1 MDYAASQNNRVTAI
15 PFSPTMEIKDY
26 MVLGPFVAETG
37 GAFETEY
44 FHERHKVLDI
54 DYLASTCG
62 EAGLVPWLGA
72 AAQNDYWG
80 ASTLR
85 WAHEPAGARGDA
97 DLRGGRDGNFGEEL
111 FVTEQRNCVKYAA
124 VYIDCE
130 EDSRAIINY
139 LTSGCYL
146 YLNGKRIDKQTYGY
160 VKGLQVQGNAVAVTF
175 HKGRNLLMFKLRVG
189 YICDRLDLSIHQ
201 ASIHPVAASAGG
213 VGITYPIPMGAYFG
227 TQEEPRQLFPVFVG
241 NFNVQ
246 TLQGSTACGG
256 AGAPKGATEGET
268 LSYTAGGFSE
278 TIPLPALQPGQVDIL
293 RISAPVGSASI
304 DYTLGETAGSFA
316 IATTPWHGVAG
327 IEHEFSDFHFDTTYH
342 QEQRIYAVGALHITA
357 MMMQR
362 LREDPNFKAIL
373 SEVDYLHPFYSMYP
387 TYREDLRRM
396 FLAGRAEADCFYNQ
410 PNDLTSSGEGFVR
423 NLIYGQLYHRDV
435 LGRIVPVYAPGD
447 VFGHPNQMSQ
457 ICRKGGCTSASW
469 GKHVLGLDNLFHHV
483 SPDGEA
489 IIHNKHI
496 SKEDA
501 QRLGVGHFTRASW
514 AGKGLETYPRS
525 GNTDWM
531 KDTINKAQFSVFSE
545 MMDGIIADDARQ
557 VEQDGI
563 TKLEYTARDI
573 TSHHPGVLLTRT
585 DFKQANRLAE
595 NLLVTAEKFSAIAA
609 LHGATYPE
617 KALDKAWR
625 QILCAQHHDSI
636 TGTNN
641 EISFVDLMIEY
652 REAVEI
658 AAEIV
663 DNTIAFLASGVS
675 HSEAAPVF
683 VFNPLTHPRKDCC
696 EVMLPAYA
704 KTGYALFDEHGTE
717 HPFSVLSEHGE
728 HLRAVFTADVPALG
742 YALFNLK
749 TTQGSTACGEA
760 NVDCTIENEFF
771 RVTVD
776 PAQGGG
782 ITSIYDKTNAR
793 EVINTTIDGPA
804 NQIQVLREVP
814 DRAEEQHEFYT
825 TGQKLQARDYPAE
838 VRCEKTAAYEKLYIS
853 AKLGIVAQAR
863 QEITLYPGVQRIDCK
878 TIIDDYQGRD
888 DLFTLTFPV
897 HSAGGK
903 PVYEDRFALHV
914 CCASHRKLSFQ
925 SHQYNYFSH
934 CNIMPA
940 VNWMGLSPTVKLDL
954 GGADIN
960 VGMTALIRAEQK
972 ELILAGDRLLKAL
985 AKKAIPVTPYG
996 PDTSRRY
1003 AKHIHFNEDLRNTDT
1018 RFVLCV
1024 DGVANRY
1031 EDKLLGKLDAALLAQ
1046 FNAQLAQ
1053 HGRSVLFTR
1062 DSDNVWGKPIDVV
1075 LIKALNVDALNNW
1088 LVGMEKQLA
1097 TGTTIDMQAILAVDP
1112 GCTSDFGVAIF
1123 NKGTI
1128 ACSVEPGNMLN
1139 MMLFHTANFY
1149 GNKGKVTG
1157 GEQMIPEQKSHCFTY
1172 AICPHAGDYR
1182 QAKLF
1187 TRANEF
1193 NNELLATSGVQPSE
1207 NAVLPPR
1214 KSFVQVDEN
1223 FVVTSLKAAG
1233 YPLARME
1240 KHHGD
1245 VHTRGLTLRG
1255 FECNGE
1261 DSTAQVQF
1269 GFDIASVQ
1277 PTDLLDENASDV
1289 AAEKRGFTAVLPA
1302 HSIETY
1308 AIGVTESLPN
1318 IGMAQLGRTAEP
1330 VQPVYI
1336 RAWEHDLGTMPM
1348 GYLAVAAGIDRHVVH
1363 IDEISDEFT
1372 LFVCN
1377 NQPDAAAQGTVRLL
1391 LPEGFAADATEFAY
1405 DVAPR
1410 GMQQF
1415 TVRVRKPAAD
1425 AQGIM
1430 RLRFCDDGQQFEDI
1444 YEFGP
1449 FVPSVELRIE
1459 GEQCIATVHNN
1470 TAEQLHGE
1478 LSLATPYET
1487 WRYGLHNREALG
1499 NAGPMT
1505 CKVDVPPGDRAD
1517 YTFAVDAPAD
1527 LAYWVAVKLMVN
1539 GRIFFAYADKRGPRP
1554 NLFSA
1559 DMRAKY
1565 DADDGSIMAMLTL

>member
-1 MDYAASQNNRVTAI
+1 MNYSQSQHNRVAAI
-15 PFSPTMEIKDY
+15 PFSPTIEIKDY

-44 FHERHKVLDI
+44 FYERHKVLDI
-54 DYLASTCG
+54 DYLASSCG
-62 EAGLVPWLGA
+62 EAELEPWLGA
-72 AAQNDYWG
+72 PEQNDYWG
-80 ASTLR
+80 KDTLR

-111 FVTEQRNCVKYAA
+111 FVTEQRNCVKYAT

-130 EDSRAIINY
+130 EESRAVVNY

-146 YLNGKRIDKQTYGY
+146 YLNGQLIDKQTYGY

-175 HKGRNLLMFKLRVG
+175 NKGRNLLMFKLRVG

-227 TQEEPRQLFPVFVG
+227 TKEEPRQLFPVFVG
-241 NFNVQ
+241 QFGENDQ
-246 TLQGSTACGG
+246 TPGG
-256 AGAPKGATEGET
+256 VIAAPGTT
-268 LSYTAGGFSE
+268 LNYTAGSFGE
-278 TIPLPALQPGQVDIL
+278 EIALPVLQPGQVDIL
-293 RISAPVGSASI
+293 RMSAPVGSTSI
-304 DYTLGETAGSFA
+304 DYQLGGTAGSFA
-316 IATTPWHGVAG
+316 IETTPWHGVAG

-357 MMMQR
+357 MMMNR

-387 TYREDLRRM
+387 EYREDLRKM
-396 FLAGRAEADCFYNQ
+396 FLEGRAEADCFYNQ

-469 GKHVLGLDNLFHHV
+469 GKYVMGLDNLFHHV
-483 SPDGEA
+483 APDGEA

-496 SKEDA
+496 SREDA

-525 GNTDWM
+525 GDTNWM
-531 KDTINKAQFSVFSE
+531 KDTINQAQFSVHSDL
-545 MMDGIIADDARQ
+545 MDGIIADDKQQ

-573 TSHHPGVLLTRT
+573 TAHHPGVLLTRT

-609 LHGATYPE
+609 MHGATYPE

-663 DNTIAFLASGVS
+663 DKAIAFIASGVK
-675 HSEAAPVF
+675 HSEATPVL
-683 VFNPLTHPRKDCC
+683 VFNPLTQPRKDAC
-696 EVMLPAYA
+696 EAILPAYA
-704 KTGYALFDEHGTE
+704 KAGYALFDDAGREHA
-717 HPFSVLSEHGE
+717 FSVLSEHGE
-728 HLRAVFTADVPALG
+728 QVRVVFTAEVPALG
-742 YALFNLK
+742 YALFSLK
-749 TTQGSTACGEA
+749 ESRTQAKLPAPS
-760 NVDCTIENEFF
+760 NSIENEFF

-782 ITSIYDKTNAR
+782 ITSIFDKVNGR
-793 EVINTTIDGPA
+793 EVINTAIDGPA

-825 TGQKLQARDYPAE
+825 TGHKLQARDYPAE
-838 VRCEKTAAYEKLYIS
+838 VRCEKTAAFERLHVTV
-853 AKLGIVAQAR
+853 KLGIVAQAR

-903 PVYEDRFALHV
+903 PVYEDRFAPHV

-925 SHQYNYFSH
+925 SHQYNYFSG
-934 CNIMPA
+934 CTIAPA
-940 VNWMGLSPTVKLDL
+940 VNWMDLGPTVKLDF
-954 GGADIN
+954 GSADIN
-960 VGMTALIRAEQK
+960 IGMSAIIRAEQK
-972 ELILAGDRLLKAL
+972 ELILAGDKLLKAL

-1024 DGVANRY
+1024 HGVENSY
-1031 EDKLLGKLDAALLAQ
+1031 EEKLLGELEPKMRKQFEAKLAKDHMA
-1046 FNAQLAQ
+1046 
-1053 HGRSVLFTR
+1053 VLFTR
-1062 DSDNVWGKPIDVV
+1062 DSDNVWQKPIDVV
-1075 LIKALNVDALNNW
+1075 LIKAINVDELNYI
-1088 LVGMEKQLA
+1088 LGEIEQELA
-1097 TGTTIDMQAILAVDP
+1097 AGSDTVLDAVLAVNP
-1112 GCTSDFGVAIF
+1112 GKTDDFGVAIF

-1128 ACSVEPGNMLN
+1128 ACSVEPDNLLN

-1157 GEQMIPEQKSHCFTY
+1157 GEQMVPEQKSHCFTY

-1182 QAKLF
+1182 TARLF

-1193 NNELLATSGVQPSE
+1193 NNELIATNEVQPGE

-1223 FVVTSLKAAG
+1223 FVVTSLKAGG

-1240 KHHGD
+1240 KERGEIT
-1245 VHTRGLTLRG
+1245 TRGLTLRG
-1255 FECNGE
+1255 FECEGV
-1261 DSTAQVQF
+1261 DSTAQIDF
-1269 GFDIASVQ
+1269 EFDIDGVKS
-1277 PTDLLDENASDV
+1277 TDLLDENAT
-1289 AAEKRGFTAVLPA
+1289 AIKAEKRGFTAALPA

-1308 AIGVTESLPN
+1308 AIEVLNSLPKL
-1318 IGMAQLGRTAEP
+1318 GEAQLGRNAEP

-1348 GYLAVAAGIDRHVVH
+1348 GYLAVAGGIDRHVVH
-1363 IDEISDEFT
+1363 IDENTDEFSV
-1372 LFVCN
+1372 FFCN
-1377 NQPDAAAQGTVRLL
+1377 NQPDSPAQGVATLL
-1391 LPEGFAADATEFAY
+1391 LPEGFAADSTEFAY
-1405 DVAPR
+1405 HVAPR

-1415 TVRVRKPAAD
+1415 NVRVIKPSAE
-1425 AQGIM
+1425 AQGVM
-1430 RLRFCDDGQQFEDI
+1430 RLRFTDDEQEFEDI

-1459 GEQCIATVHNN
+1459 AGQCIATVQNS
-1470 TAEQLHGE
+1470 TTEQLHGE

-1499 NAGPMT
+1499 CAGPMT
-1505 CKVDVPPGDRAD
+1505 CKVDVPAGGKVEYSFSVELPDD
-1517 YTFAVDAPAD
+1517 V
-1527 LAYWVAVKLMVN
+1527 AYWAAVKLMVN

-1565 DADDGSIMAMLTL
+1565 DADDGSIMEMLTL

>member
-1 MDYAASQNNRVTAI
+1 MDYTQSLLNQVAAI

-44 FHERHKVLDI
+44 FYERHKVLDI

-62 EAGLVPWLGA
+62 EGGLVPWLGA
-72 AAQNDYWG
+72 PAQNDHWG

-85 WAHEPAGARGDA
+85 WAHEPAGTRGDA

-130 EDSRAIINY
+130 EESRAVVNY

-146 YLNGKRIDKQTYGY
+146 YLNGQLIDKQTYGY

-175 HKGRNLLMFKLRVG
+175 NKGRNLLMFKLRVG

-201 ASIHPVAASAGG
+201 ASIHPIATSAGG

-227 TQEEPRQLFPVFVG
+227 TKEEPRQLFPVFVG
-241 NFNVQ
+241 QFAQPV
-246 TLQGSTACGG
+246 G
-256 AGAPKGATEGET
+256 ADANPPESLNYIADD
-268 LSYTAGGFSE
+268 FSE
-278 TIPLPALQPGQVDIL
+278 ALPLPQLQPGQVDIL
-293 RISAPVGSASI
+293 RISAPVGSTTI
-304 DYTLGETAGSFA
+304 DYQLGDAQGSFA

-387 TYREDLRRM
+387 TYREDMRRM
-396 FLAGRAEADCFYNQ
+396 FLEGRAEADCFYNQ

-435 LGRIVPVYAPGD
+435 LGRIVQVYAPGD

-469 GKHVLGLDNLFHHV
+469 GKYVMGLDNLFHHV

-545 MMDGIIADDARQ
+545 MMDGIIADDKQQ
-557 VEQDGI
+557 VAQDGI

-573 TSHHPGVLLTRT
+573 TAHHPGVLLTRT

-595 NLLVTAEKFSAIAA
+595 NLLLTAEKFSTIAA
-609 LHGATYPE
+609 LHGVTYPE

-658 AAEIV
+658 AAEIA
-663 DNTIAFLASGVS
+663 DNAIAFIASGVQ
-675 HSEAAPVF
+675 HSEASPVF
-683 VFNPLTHPRKDCC
+683 VFNPLTHPRKDAC
-696 EVMLPAYA
+696 EAMLPAWA
-704 KTGYALFDEHGTE
+704 KEGYALFDENGKAHA
-717 HPFSVLSEHGE
+717 FSILSETDE
-728 HLRAVFTADVPALG
+728 QIRAVFTAEVPALG
-742 YALFNLK
+742 YALFSLK
-749 TTQGSTACGEA
+749 KAKTSGGFASAPTG
-760 NVDCTIENEFF
+760 NHTIENEFF

-782 ITSIYDKTNAR
+782 ITSIYDKINAR
-793 EVINTTIDGPA
+793 EVINTAIDGPA

-825 TGQKLQARDYPAE
+825 TGHKLQARDYPAIVKRE
-838 VRCEKTAAYEKLYIS
+838 SNAAFERLHVTV
-853 AKLGIVAQAR
+853 KLGIVAQVR

-903 PVYEDRFALHV
+903 PVYEDRFAPHV

-925 SHQYNYFSH
+925 SHQYNYFSG
-934 CNIMPA
+934 CTIAPA
-940 VNWMGLSPTVKLDL
+940 ANWIDLGPTVHLVL
-954 GGADIN
+954 SGNQAQRSDIN
-960 VGMTALIRAEQK
+960 IGMTALIRAEQK

-1024 DGVANRY
+1024 QGVANSY
-1031 EDKLLGKLDAALLAQ
+1031 EDKLLAELDPKLRKKFEAKLAKDGM
-1046 FNAQLAQ
+1046 A
-1053 HGRSVLFTR
+1053 VLFTR
-1062 DSDNVWGKPIDVV
+1062 DSDNVWQKPIDVV
-1075 LIKALNVDALNNW
+1075 LIKAINVDELNYI
-1088 LVGMEKQLA
+1088 LGEIEQELA
-1097 TGTTIDMQAILAVDP
+1097 AGSDTVLDAVLAVDP
-1112 GCTSDFGVAIF
+1112 GRTSNFGMAIF

-1128 ACSVEPGNMLN
+1128 ACSVEPDNLLN

-1157 GEQMIPEQKSHCFTY
+1157 GEQMVPEQKSHCFTY

-1182 QAKLF
+1182 EARLF

-1193 NNELLATSGVQPSE
+1193 NNELIAASDVQPGE
-1207 NAVLPPR
+1207 NAALPPR

-1223 FVVTSLKAAG
+1223 FVVTSLKLGG
-1233 YPLARME
+1233 YPLASMKKE
-1240 KHHGD
+1240 LGD

-1255 FECNGE
+1255 FECNGV

-1269 GFDIASVQ
+1269 NFDIGAVQ
-1277 PTDLLDENASDV
+1277 STDLLDENASDV
-1289 AAEKRGFTAVLPA
+1289 MAETHGFTAVLPA

-1308 AIGVTESLPN
+1308 AIAVPNTLPH
-1318 IGMAQLGRTAEP
+1318 IGDAQLGRTAEP

-1348 GYLAVAAGIDRHVVH
+1348 GYLAVVGGIDRHVVH
-1363 IDEISDEFT
+1363 IDDNTDEFSV
-1372 LFVCN
+1372 FFCN
-1377 NQPDAAAQGTVRLL
+1377 NQPEAAAQGVGKLL
-1391 LPEGFAADATEFAY
+1391 LPEGFVADSTEFAY
-1405 DVAPR
+1405 DIAPR
-1410 GMQQF
+1410 GMQKF
-1415 TVRVRKPAAD
+1415 SVRVCKPAAD
-1425 AQGIM
+1425 AQGIL
-1430 RLRFCDDGQQFEDI
+1430 RLRFYDDGQEFEDI
-1444 YEFGP
+1444 YEYGP
-1449 FVPSVELRIE
+1449 FLPSVELRIE
-1459 GEQCIATVHNN
+1459 GDACVATVRNN
-1470 TAEQLHGE
+1470 TTEQLHGE
-1478 LSLATPYET
+1478 LSLASPYET

-1505 CKVDVPPGDRAD
+1505 CKVDIPAGGKVD
-1517 YTFAVDAPAD
+1517 YTFVVDLPDDAAF
-1527 LAYWVAVKLMVN
+1527 WVAVKLMVN

-1565 DADDGSIMAMLTL
+1565 DAAGGSIAAMLEL